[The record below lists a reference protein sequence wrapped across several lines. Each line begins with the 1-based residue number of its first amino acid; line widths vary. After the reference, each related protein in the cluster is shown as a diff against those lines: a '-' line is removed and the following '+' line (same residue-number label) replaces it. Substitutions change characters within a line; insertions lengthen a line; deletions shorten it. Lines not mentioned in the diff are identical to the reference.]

1 MFVVIIGDLLPVD
14 STVSAIRVQLIII
27 SIGLVIVAAILSTAS
42 SRIISKPIEQ
52 LNEKTRIMSTGN
64 LDVTFDGKGY
74 REIEQLSDSLNDTIT
89 QLKKADQMTKDLIAN
104 VSHDLRTPLTMISG
118 YGELIRDIPGENNRE
133 NIQVIIDEA
142 ERLTSLVNNML
153 DISKLQSGNIELA
166 PTSINVMD
174 MLVSVQNTYSRFLE
188 TNGYKL
194 ILDAEDKDYY
204 IRADKQRL
212 EQVLYNLINNAIT
225 HAGEDKTVIL
235 KAAVNDGMMRFDI
248 IDHGEGIPKDELP
261 LIWQRYYKVD
271 KTHVRPET
279 GSGLGLSIVR
289 TILDLHK
296 AEYGVESE
304 VSKGSDF
311 WFRLPLEENEV

>member
-1 MFVVIIGDLLPVD
+1 MKRTSISEALASLEPRNGVTVCGWVRTRRD
-14 STVSAIRVQLIII
+14 S
-27 SIGLVIVAAILSTAS
+27 
-42 SRIISKPIEQ
+42 
-52 LNEKTRIMSTGN
+52 KTFAF
-64 LDVTFDGKGY
+64 L
-74 REIEQLSDSLNDTIT
+74 ELNDGSC
-89 QLKKADQMTKDLIAN
+89 LKNL
-104 VSHDLRTPLTMISG
+104 
-118 YGELIRDIPGENNRE
+118 
-133 NIQVIIDEA
+133 QVIIDEA

-235 KAAVNDGMMRFDI
+235 RAAVNDGMMRFDI

-311 WFRLPLEENEV
+311 WSRLPLEENEV